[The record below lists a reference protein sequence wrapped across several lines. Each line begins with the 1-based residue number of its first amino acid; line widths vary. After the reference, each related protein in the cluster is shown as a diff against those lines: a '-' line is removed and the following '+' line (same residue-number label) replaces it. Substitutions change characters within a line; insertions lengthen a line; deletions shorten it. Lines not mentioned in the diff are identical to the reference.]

1 MTKNCSKKKVVVF
14 GDSNTYGY
22 RGRDG
27 GRYNPEQIWV
37 NIAQQI
43 AGEQYQFFNGGM
55 NGRIAYNYVPPRI
68 EADYICVMLGSNDLL
83 CGFGFDAETIAG
95 LAFGVI
101 EKARNAMD
109 HDYPDNTCKY
119 ILVSPPRI
127 TKDILNGPWST
138 AYEGPETIEFSKEF
152 SPCFEKVARQH
163 GILFFDAAPYGEVC
177 REDGIHLTERG
188 HKLLGEA
195 FGRFL
200 LTI

>member
-1 MTKNCSKKKVVVF
+1 MSQVNSLEAEMKIICF

-43 AGEQYQFFNGGM
+43 AGEHYQFFNGGM

-83 CGFGFDAETIAG
+83 CGFDFDAETIAG

-101 EKARNAMD
+101 EKARNAMYTTNSSMD
-109 HDYPDNTCKY
+109 IFC
-119 ILVSPPRI
+119 VSI
-127 TKDILNGPWST
+127 YNKNN
-138 AYEGPETIEFSKEF
+138 EF
-152 SPCFEKVARQH
+152 
-163 GILFFDAAPYGEVC
+163 
-177 REDGIHLTERG
+177 
-188 HKLLGEA
+188 
-195 FGRFL
+195 
-200 LTI
+200 